1 MNIVEVESHD
11 DMFHVV
17 IVFMIEQF
25 DLNIRLQRSKIISIS
40 LFLSFDSESTTAYA
54 V

>member
-1 MNIVEVESHD
+1 MKLTNSTGEMNIVEVESHD

-17 IVFMIEQF
+17 IVLMIEQF
-25 DLNIRLQRSKIISIS
+25 DLNIGLQRSKIISHP
-40 LFLSFDSESTTAYA
+40 FFH